1 MKTLIG
7 MAAVAVP
14 MTMAVS
20 GDFSAGLL
28 AVSGAVAG
36 GLLDDQRLALALGS
50 RTGGRG
56 LAPADVP
63 GDHRGTRQRIDPCR
77 PEEPR

>member
-14 MTMAVS
+14 ITMAVA

-28 AVSGAVAG
+28 AVAGAVAG
-36 GLLDDQRLALALGS
+36 GCWMSGWLA
-50 RTGGRG
+50 
-56 LAPADVP
+56 
-63 GDHRGTRQRIDPCR
+63 H
-77 PEEPR
+77 

>member
-14 MTMAVS
+14 ITMAVS

-28 AVSGAVAG
+28 AMVGAVAG
-36 GLLDDQRLALALGS
+36 GCWMSGWLS
-50 RTGGRG
+50 
-56 LAPADVP
+56 
-63 GDHRGTRQRIDPCR
+63 H
-77 PEEPR
+77 

>member
-7 MAAVAVP
+7 MAAVAMP

-20 GDFSAGLL
+20 GDVSAGLL

-36 GLLDDQRLALALGS
+36 GCWMISGWLS
-50 RTGGRG
+50 
-56 LAPADVP
+56 
-63 GDHRGTRQRIDPCR
+63 H
-77 PEEPR
+77 

>member
-7 MAAVAVP
+7 MAAVAMP

-36 GLLDDQRLALALGS
+36 GCWMI
-50 RTGGRG
+50 RG
-56 LAPADVP
+56 WLS
-63 GDHRGTRQRIDPCR
+63 H
-77 PEEPR
+77 

>member
-1 MKTLIG
+1 MLDPLDKGGVAMKTLIG

-36 GLLDDQRLALALGS
+36 GCWMISGWLS
-50 RTGGRG
+50 
-56 LAPADVP
+56 
-63 GDHRGTRQRIDPCR
+63 H
-77 PEEPR
+77 